1 MTHHPLQQ
9 AQTPETVARRLL
21 QTSAAHS
28 FDPVTDIDWEAPL
41 EEGAWFC
48 VPERLSLY
56 GTPLWEQM
64 DQRQRIELSRHE
76 FASLAGVGSWLEL
89 CLIQMLARYL
99 TTRNLKDARTHYA
112 LTEMGDETRHITMF
126 GMLHRKLD
134 CPEYGPPAYLRRVFA
149 AGSLAF
155 QDLSTFALTLVTEEL
170 LDRFQRE
177 IARDERVQPLIRRIC
192 QIHVIEEARHVSFA
206 RTELR
211 HAMAHASA
219 PRRAF
224 HRQLTALAASLDVPC
239 LLDPALYRAVGLDPD
254 EARRQARS
262 NPHFRETML
271 WSGEKLIAFL
281 TEVGMIGR
289 AQHPWWRRAG
299 LMR

>member
-1 MTHHPLQQ
+1 MTHHPLPR
-9 AQTPETVARRLL
+9 AQTPEVVAQRLL
-21 QTSAAHS
+21 RTSVAHS

-56 GTPLWEQM
+56 GTPLWEGM
-64 DQRQRIELSRHE
+64 DEQQRIELSRHE
-76 FASLAGVGSWLEL
+76 FASLAGMGGWLEL

-99 TTRNLKDARTHYA
+99 ASRDLKDPRTHYA
-112 LTEMGDETRHITMF
+112 LNEMGDETRHVTMF
-126 GMLHRKLD
+126 GMLHRKLG
-134 CPEYGPPAYLRRVFA
+134 CPPYGPPAYLRRAFT

-155 QDLSTFALTLVTEEL
+155 QDLTTFALALVTEEL

-177 IARDERVQPLIRRIC
+177 IAQDERVQPLIRRIC

-211 HAMAHASA
+211 NSVAHTSST
-219 PRRAF
+219 RRAF
-224 HRQLTALAASLDVPC
+224 HRHLTGLAASLDVPC
-239 LLDPALYRAVGLDPD
+239 LLDPSLYRAVGLDPA

-262 NPHFRETML
+262 NPHFKETML

-281 TEVGMIGR
+281 TETGMISR
-289 AQHPWWRRAG
+289 AQHLWWRRAG